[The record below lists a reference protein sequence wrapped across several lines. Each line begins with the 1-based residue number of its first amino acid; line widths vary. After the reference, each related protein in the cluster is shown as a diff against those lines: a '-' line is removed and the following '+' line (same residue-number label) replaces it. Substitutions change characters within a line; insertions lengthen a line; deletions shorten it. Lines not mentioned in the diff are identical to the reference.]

1 MKITTNSIGNYGQTY
16 IKPNSID
23 RNESIQK
30 TKTENISSDEKI
42 FFAKLYPA
50 QKDEILGYQFYNSK
64 GKITGVHVGSLFDR
78 RG

>member
-16 IKPNSID
+16 LKPNVVD
-23 RNESIQK
+23 RNEQIQK
-30 TKTENISSDEKI
+30 TNKDNISTDEKT

-50 QKDEILGYQFYNSK
+50 QKDEILGYQFYNLK
-64 GKITGVHVGSLFDR
+64 GKISGVHVGSLFDR

>member
-16 IKPNSID
+16 IKSNQVS
-23 RNESIQK
+23 RNEQIQK
-30 TKTENISSDEKI
+30 TNYNNISSEEKN
-42 FFAKLYPA
+42 FFAKLYPS

-64 GKITGVHVGSLFDR
+64 GKISGVHVGSLFDR

>member
-1 MKITTNSIGNYGQTY
+1 MKITTNSIGNYNQIYT
-16 IKPNSID
+16 KHNLVKS
-23 RNESIQK
+23 NEQIQK
-30 TKTENISSDEKI
+30 TNTDNISTEEKN

-64 GKITGVHVGSLFDR
+64 GKISGVHVGSLFDR